1 MTINWASCAAS
12 RTPSADA
19 GRVLSAEHCAA
30 WRFAAGQTG
39 QQVNAYERTASLVYR
54 ELGAGLRMWVWV
66 LGAMIVALFVGF
78 AWVTK

>member
-1 MTINWASCAAS
+1 MRGACS
-12 RTPSADA
+12 RPSTVPP
-19 GRVLSAEHCAA
+19 G
-30 WRFAAGQTG
+30 RFAAGQTG

-54 ELGAGLRMWVWV
+54 ELGGGLRMWVWV